1 MEKPRILSFGEGS
14 GEPELRGKSGT
25 GELSHRRPMRRK
37 VPAELNHASAVPQLE
52 EERVGMKSD
61 NAKLS
66 TFTLTM
72 MIVASVISLR
82 GLPMMAKEGLSMLFY
97 ILFAVVMFLIPASLV
112 SAELGSA
119 FSDRKGGV
127 YTWVKEAFGPAWG
140 FTAIWLQWIQNVIWY
155 PTVLGFAAGSLAY
168 LFLSPQLA
176 SSGLY
181 SGFIIILF
189 YWLATFFAFRGTA
202 VIGRI
207 TKYGVILGTIIPGIL
222 VIALGLCWWMR
233 GLPLEFL
240 RAPSGAVSAHVHP
253 TFFPHISGLGSIAF
267 LAGII
272 LLFAGV
278 EVQAV
283 HVRSLNDPARQFPQ
297 AVFAASIVIV
307 ILFLAGS
314 LAVAAVIP
322 ADEISLTSGLMEAFR
337 QMLKRFRLEW
347 LTPVL
352 GFLTAFGAIGGVM
365 SWITG
370 PSKGLLNT
378 AEEGELPPALART
391 NENGAPTVLLL
402 IQGGIVT
409 VLACLYFVMKNVSVA
424 FFVLS
429 AMTVTLYLVMYIL
442 MYAAALRLRRT
453 RPELPRPYR
462 VPGGK
467 AGMWIV
473 SLIGLAG
480 VIFACVVG
488 FFPPANLPVGN
499 PALYVGLVTGGM
511 IVFIGAPLM
520 IHCCC
525 ARRMPPRE

>member
-1 MEKPRILSFGEGS
+1 
-14 GEPELRGKSGT
+14 
-25 GELSHRRPMRRK
+25 
-37 VPAELNHASAVPQLE
+37 
-52 EERVGMKSD
+52 MKSD

-176 SSGLY
+176 ASGVY

-202 VIGRI
+202 MIGRI
-207 TKYGVILGTIIPGIL
+207 TKYGVILGTIIPGIV
-222 VIALGLCWWMR
+222 VIALGLLWWMR

-240 RAPSGAVSAHVHP
+240 RAPSGAALPLHSHP
-253 TFFPHISGLGSIAF
+253 VFFPHIAGLGSIAF

-283 HVRSLNDPARQFPQ
+283 HVRSLETPARQFPQ
-297 AVFAASIVIV
+297 AVFAASLVIV

-337 QMLKRFRLEW
+337 QMLKRFRLDW
-347 LTPVL
+347 LTPVF

-378 AEEGELPPALART
+378 AEEGELPPALAQT
-391 NENGAPTVLLL
+391 NEHGAPTMLLL
-402 IQGGIVT
+402 IQGAIVT

-442 MYAAALRLRRT
+442 MYAAALRLRYT

-462 VPGGK
+462 VPGGA

-499 PALYVGLVTGGM
+499 PALYVGLVAGGM
-511 IVFIGAPLM
+511 IVFIGAPLL
-520 IHCCC
+520 IHF
-525 ARRMPPRE
+525 RRAGHGGMPPRP